1 MQINSKSLIIF
12 SMKIQIKIKM
22 IYFNKE
28 INNKKNKNTKNNKY

>member
-1 MQINSKSLIIF
+1 
-12 SMKIQIKIKM
+12 MKIQIKIKM